1 MRERVARLHLAL
13 ENPAMSRSF
22 VIAALIASTLSISSL
37 SAQEMV
43 ATASPAPAAEV
54 GIAPTAKRERPRV
67 FVQAFEFNAQL
78 GEEERAELNSFAALV
93 SAARGQ
99 DPQAALQ
106 QSMANLGRAAADLLV
121 EALLE
126 GGEVRV
132 VERRALDAILA
143 EQNLVASDRA
153 AEGQDVART
162 ARVAGA
168 RYMVTGSITKF
179 GQSRQQSRVA
189 AIAGGILRAKTGIG
203 GVSSGK
209 TVYTIG
215 ITARLVDT
223 ETGDIIASVKTD
235 GIVEGNKHRTIAAGG
250 VLGGVLGGA
259 MSNGASNERELRI
272 GEALV
277 ESTGAIAE
285 ELVAK
290 LLRELAND

>member
-1 MRERVARLHLAL
+1 MRRSLA
-13 ENPAMSRSF
+13 F
-22 VIAALIASTLSISSL
+22 AALIACSTFATSL
-37 SAQEMV
+37 EAQELV
-43 ATASPAPAAEV
+43 ASSTVTPTMEAAVAPAAR
-54 GIAPTAKRERPRV
+54 RERPRV

-78 GEEERAELNSFAALV
+78 GEAERAELNSLAALM
-93 SAARGQ
+93 SAARGN

-121 EALLE
+121 ESLLE

-132 VERRALDAILA
+132 VERRALEAILA

-153 AEGQDVART
+153 ADGQDVARS

-179 GQSRQQSRVA
+179 GQSRQQSKKGTMIGVILREKTGGL
-189 AIAGGILRAKTGIG
+189 IAGAN
-203 GVSSGK
+203 SGK

-223 ETGDIIASVKTD
+223 ETGDIVASVKTD
-235 GIVEGNKHRTIAAGG
+235 GVVEGNKHRTIAGGG

-259 MSNGASNERELRI
+259 MSNSASDERELRI
-272 GEALV
+272 GEALAQ
-277 ESTGAIAE
+277 STAALAE

-290 LLRELAND
+290 LQRETSGN